1 MILFYFTEEMRCRR
15 EFYAKHPEAQ
25 PTSRMDQGEDSDQSH
40 IYTPDEAISLSLE
53 YVKAP
58 TTDIE
63 VNGFVG
69 SPNLV
74 ICQGVSVQNL
84 RGCK

>member
-1 MILFYFTEEMRCRR
+1 MRCRR

-53 YVKAP
+53 YFKSVTSEKEVTGFLVSP
-58 TTDIE
+58 T
-63 VNGFVG
+63 
-69 SPNLV
+69 LV
-74 ICQGVSVQNL
+74 LCQGSSVKNL
-84 RGCK
+84 HGCKQ